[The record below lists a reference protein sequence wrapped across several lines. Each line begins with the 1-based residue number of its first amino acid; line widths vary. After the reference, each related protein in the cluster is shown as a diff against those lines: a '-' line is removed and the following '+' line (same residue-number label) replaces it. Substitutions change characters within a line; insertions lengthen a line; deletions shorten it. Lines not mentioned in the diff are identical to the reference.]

1 MKKTFLSAGII
12 LSSLVYSQ
20 IGINNNTPKAT
31 LDVTTKT
38 TDGSKPEGMIAPRLT
53 GDQIKSADASY
64 GTDQKGKLIGIK
76 LKQAHR

>member
-1 MKKTFLSAGII
+1 M
-12 LSSLVYSQ
+12 
-20 IGINNNTPKAT
+20 
-31 LDVTTKT
+31 TTKT